1 MKIQSLRELRDEMK
15 AVARGDR
22 SPPAHANAPVYE
34 SAEALM
40 RLLTPENRKLL
51 ALTAQKRPQSVAAL
65 ALLCGR
71 AESNLSRTLAKL
83 QSAGIIRMDDGAGRA
98 KVPNVAI
105 HTLRLEID
113 VFTAQDHVEAVAA

>member
-15 AVARGDR
+15 AVVRGDR

-34 SAEALM
+34 SADALM

-51 ALTAQKRPQSVAAL
+51 SLIAQKRPQSVASL

-83 QSAGIIRMDDGAGRA
+83 QNAGIIRMDDGDGRA
-98 KVPNVAI
+98 KVPTVAV

-113 VFTAQDHVEAVAA
+113 VFTSQDYVEAIAT

>member
-15 AVARGDR
+15 AVVCGDR

-34 SAEALM
+34 SADALM

-51 ALTAQKRPQSVAAL
+51 SLIAQKRPQSVASL

-83 QSAGIIRMDDGAGRA
+83 QNAGIIRMDDGDGRA
-98 KVPNVAI
+98 KVPTVAV

-113 VFTAQDHVEAVAA
+113 VFTAQDYVEAIAT